1 MYEQLPNPLSQ
12 IWEHVGIA
20 QRSKL
25 VKWSFTGLTV
35 LEFNLVCKEIKHNYE
50 EHERRRLISRKKR
63 ILDVGAGRPFKLKV
77 KERFVMLYHPC
88 MTCKLEVTC
97 EYIFA
102 LGLGRCG
109 TS

>member
-1 MYEQLPNPLSQ
+1 VYEQLPNPLSQ

-35 LEFNLVCKEIKHNYE
+35 LEFNLVCKEIEHNYE

-63 ILDVGAGRPFKLKV
+63 IRDVGAGRPFNMRAYFHLPY
-77 KERFVMLYHPC
+77 RQTF
-88 MTCKLEVTC
+88 
-97 EYIFA
+97 EYIKYMKN
-102 LGLGRCG
+102 
-109 TS
+109 